1 MTSRGENPFMTA
13 AQPSPPQCRRDDQ
26 DVRHALRFFWGWLL
40 VSSGVS
46 IAGNAAHAVMN
57 AEAGTAVVAAA
68 VAVVPP
74 AVLLAATHGVAML
87 VKLGRTSASL
97 AAAVFLTLG
106 LGVIAFILSFD
117 ALASL
122 ALVADI
128 RPSRAW
134 MWPAAVD
141 GGITLATV
149 AIFGLSRLAAR
160 DEQVLHRDGH
170 PATAAAPG
178 TAPRASKDRATASPL
193 NPSELAAERSEAD
206 LTGPT
211 PRTETRIDRRRN
223 GESVS
228 GTRAPRTA
236 ASRDTSSTKR
246 SPAADQSIAEPAS
259 SSYGNDLI
267 RIGATRTRRQLATT
281 PV

>member
-1 MTSRGENPFMTA
+1 MTA
-13 AQPSPPQCRRDDQ
+13 SQSPQYADQ
-26 DVRHALRFFWGWLL
+26 DIRQALRFFWGWLL
-40 VSSGVS
+40 VSSAVS

-57 AEAGTAVVAAA
+57 AEAGMAVVAAA

-117 ALASL
+117 ALAAL

-128 RPSRAW
+128 RPSRSW

-160 DEQVLHRDGH
+160 EERGLRQDRH
-170 PATAAAPG
+170 PAAAPG
-178 TAPRASKDRATASPL
+178 IAPPASGDRVTASAL
-193 NPSELAAERSEAD
+193 NPSELAAERGEAG
-206 LTGPT
+206 TAT
-211 PRTETRIDRRRN
+211 PRTENLKARRRN
-223 GESVS
+223 GEPTS
-228 GTRAPRTA
+228 GTRAALPA
-236 ASRDTSSTKR
+236 ASRETSSTTR
-246 SPAADQSIAEPAS
+246 SLIDQSIAEAS
-259 SSYGNDLI
+259 SSHGDDLI
-267 RIGATRTRRQLATT
+267 RIGSTRTRRRLATT